1 MESNSDVCAVCKDNF
16 IVSSKFVK
24 CSLCHLKFHL
34 VCVSMKDS
42 WMRIVSECDNL
53 SWFCDKCK
61 FTIASRDELFEAEVN
76 VLKKE
81 IDCLKREQQL
91 TSKILENL
99 EYTNDLQKAVIKSYE
114 NRASTSSQ
122 VNPAPPST
130 KSGAMTFSE
139 IVKRPPKCPALVI
152 KSNDNSNTDVFQEVT
167 KSVDPA
173 QINVCIS
180 STRRIK
186 NGMVVHCEDENSLSR
201 LKDSLNHK
209 LGSKFTVSEPRKWN
223 PRLLVKN
230 VNLTNLPSAEAIIK
244 DIVIL
249 NRLDEEQ
256 SSHLKFVTKL
266 KHFQSTNIVIEVSP
280 DLRNM
285 FLKKGFIF
293 IGWKKSPVS
302 DHFRIVKC
310 YRCCSYG
317 HSDKNCQSD
326 LVCPKCTRNH
336 KLTDCNSDVLQCINC
351 ANYNKSYKKSLPIDH
366 ASNDDICFVYRNYL
380 QNLKDRVNYD

>member
-1 MESNSDVCAVCKDNF
+1 
-16 IVSSKFVK
+16 
-24 CSLCHLKFHL
+24 
-34 VCVSMKDS
+34 MKDS

-114 NRASTSSQ
+114 NQASTSSQ

-152 KSNDNSNTDVFQEVT
+152 KSNDNSSNTDVFQEVT

-336 KLTDCNSDVLQCINC
+336 KLTDCNSKLC
-351 ANYNKSYKKSLPIDH
+351 
-366 ASNDDICFVYRNYL
+366 
-380 QNLKDRVNYD
+380 

>member
-1 MESNSDVCAVCKDNF
+1 
-16 IVSSKFVK
+16 
-24 CSLCHLKFHL
+24 
-34 VCVSMKDS
+34 
-42 WMRIVSECDNL
+42 
-53 SWFCDKCK
+53 
-61 FTIASRDELFEAEVN
+61 
-76 VLKKE
+76 
-81 IDCLKREQQL
+81 
-91 TSKILENL
+91 
-99 EYTNDLQKAVIKSYE
+99 
-114 NRASTSSQ
+114 
-122 VNPAPPST
+122 
-130 KSGAMTFSE
+130 
-139 IVKRPPKCPALVI
+139 
-152 KSNDNSNTDVFQEVT
+152 
-167 KSVDPA
+167 
-173 QINVCIS
+173 
-180 STRRIK
+180 
-186 NGMVVHCEDENSLSR
+186 MVVHCEDENSLSR

-336 KLTDCNSDVLQCINC
+336 KLTDCNSKLC
-351 ANYNKSYKKSLPIDH
+351 
-366 ASNDDICFVYRNYL
+366 
-380 QNLKDRVNYD
+380 

>member
-1 MESNSDVCAVCKDNF
+1 
-16 IVSSKFVK
+16 
-24 CSLCHLKFHL
+24 
-34 VCVSMKDS
+34 
-42 WMRIVSECDNL
+42 
-53 SWFCDKCK
+53 
-61 FTIASRDELFEAEVN
+61 
-76 VLKKE
+76 
-81 IDCLKREQQL
+81 
-91 TSKILENL
+91 
-99 EYTNDLQKAVIKSYE
+99 
-114 NRASTSSQ
+114 
-122 VNPAPPST
+122 
-130 KSGAMTFSE
+130 MTFSE

-152 KSNDNSNTDVFQEVT
+152 KSNDNSSNTDVFQEVT